1 MANDP
6 SVLLA
11 DEPTGS
17 LDTASVRSVL
27 SLFEKLRA
35 ERATT
40 IVLVTHDPSVAE
52 VADRRIEML
61 DGCIVTDSQARSHAD
76 NPHSTDVA

>member
-6 SVLLA
+6 NVLLA

-17 LDTASVRSVL
+17 LDTSSVRSVL
-27 SLFEKLRA
+27 SLFGKLRA
-35 ERATT
+35 ERGTT

-61 DGCIVTDSQARSHAD
+61 DGGVVWDSLAPSRSGE
-76 NPHSTDVA
+76 PKRV

>member
-27 SLFEKLRA
+27 SLFGKLRA

-40 IVLVTHDPSVAE
+40 IVLVTHDPSVAD

-61 DGCIVTDSQARSHAD
+61 DGGVVSDSQA
-76 NPHSTDVA
+76 PFHSGSAGRT